1 MSVAINTQ
9 NVSVTQ
15 NGSDMD
21 SGAVAGLA
29 IGCTISA
36 AIIIIVCI
44 MISRQLGYC
53 NWFGAN
59 EKKDRRTPTPSNP
72 APLAPVVAPPIV
84 HPPKKDDHRASLPVQ
99 SKPKVRKP
107 NPLPILDVTPKPRK
121 EISSPVDNPASDLC
135 PKYLCKKYIRIL
147 KLASGYFNVRHD
159 RCYCSL
165 CYPAERTSVFT
176 TAGSQYT
183 VPRGWTNFGLQI
195 DEAAFNSNRIFS
207 KWFTTFYGTSR
218 DDVESIIRNRF
229 IPFSGDNLLD
239 GSVFT
244 RHIYDK
250 RYILSSP
257 SINYA
262 SLERFC
268 PIDTVLIEH
277 KWYDIKIVLA
287 CKQYPLGLL
296 KQRGFK
302 SNVCRIIPDDE
313 IEWKTDQRATTIPYS
328 ILIRVQGHRCNQQC
342 RSQHSS
348 S

>member
-1 MSVAINTQ
+1 MSVVINTQ
-9 NVSVTQ
+9 NASVIH
-15 NGSDMD
+15 NGSDMN
-21 SGAVAGLA
+21 SGAIAGLA

-44 MISRQLGYC
+44 MISKLLGYC
-53 NWFGAN
+53 
-59 EKKDRRTPTPSNP
+59 KDRRTPTPSNP
-72 APLAPVVAPPIV
+72 APLVSVVAPPIV
-84 HPPKKDDHRASLPVQ
+84 HPPKRVGHRASLPVK

-107 NPLPILDVTPKPRK
+107 NPIPNPLPILDVIPKPRK
-121 EISSPVDNPASDLC
+121 EISSPVDNPVSDLC
-135 PKYLCKKYIRIL
+135 PKYLCRKYIRIL
-147 KLASGYFNVRHD
+147 ELASGYFSVRHD

-195 DEAAFNSNRIFS
+195 DVAAFNSNRIFS

-218 DDVESIIRNRF
+218 DDVELIIRNRF
-229 IPFSGDNLLD
+229 IPFSGDNLLG

-244 RHIYDK
+244 RHISDK
-250 RYILSSP
+250 AYILSSP

-268 PIDTVLIEH
+268 PTDTVLIDH
-277 KWYDIKIVLA
+277 KWYDMKIVLA
-287 CKQYPLGLL
+287 CKQYPLGLV

-302 SNVCRIIPDDE
+302 NNVCRIIPEHE
-313 IEWKTDQRATTIPYS
+313 IEWKTDQRAATIPYGV
-328 ILIRVQGHRCNQQC
+328 LIRVQDHRCNRQC

-348 S
+348 V